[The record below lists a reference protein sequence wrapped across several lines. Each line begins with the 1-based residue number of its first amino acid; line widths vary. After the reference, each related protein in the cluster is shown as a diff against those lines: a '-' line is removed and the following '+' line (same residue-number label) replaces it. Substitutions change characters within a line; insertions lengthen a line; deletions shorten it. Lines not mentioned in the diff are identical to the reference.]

1 MDDLLTVKQFLSICS
16 KEFSV
21 FLEREIQEKLY
32 KHEIPVLRFHWQMRE
47 NFRRKQVSLILNA
60 IGHSQDKIQA
70 LYTAYN
76 KLFRI
81 SVVSL
86 C

>member
-1 MDDLLTVKQFLSICS
+1 MDDLLTVKQLSIRS

-32 KHEIPVLRFHWQMRE
+32 KHEISVLRFHWKMRE
-47 NFRRKQVSLILNA
+47 NFRRRQVSLILNA
-60 IGHSQDKIQA
+60 VGHLQDKIQA

-81 SVVSL
+81 SVVSP